1 MCMLPCARLF
11 AHLIS
16 DFVIL
21 KPNYIINSLI
31 AMESRCYS
39 IRVQRLL
46 QELNVNVHC
55 IFCMRVEFRFLYLVL
70 QQRTHQILPKPAYRS
85 KGKYQGMEPLGH
97 EEEWSGQQQE
107 QVKVVSII
115 SNFNQFLISDVE
127 HYFNIAITVFE
138 LDTCRCV
145 KCFLKN
151 GFWKIH

>member
-1 MCMLPCARLF
+1 MLPCARLF

-55 IFCMRVEFRFLYLVL
+55 IFCMRVEFRFLYLTATYPLDLTKTRL
-70 QQRTHQILPKPAYRS
+70 QIQGEISGDGAIGARRGMVGTAVGI
-85 KGKYQGMEPLGH
+85 GKSSVNY
-97 EEEWSGQQQE
+97 
-107 QVKVVSII
+107 K
-115 SNFNQFLISDVE
+115 
-127 HYFNIAITVFE
+127 
-138 LDTCRCV
+138 
-145 KCFLKN
+145 
-151 GFWKIH
+151 